1 MFPVTAVDLSS
12 SAIRAVY
19 TVCRCLLIETSQIN
33 PLFTQTSQINPL
45 FTHCRTV
52 NRNSSNKNGDPVTF
66 CQGGGVHTLP

>member
-33 PLFTQTSQINPL
+33 RLQVSF
-45 FTHCRTV
+45 
-52 NRNSSNKNGDPVTF
+52 NRDLTN
-66 CQGGGVHTLP
+66 